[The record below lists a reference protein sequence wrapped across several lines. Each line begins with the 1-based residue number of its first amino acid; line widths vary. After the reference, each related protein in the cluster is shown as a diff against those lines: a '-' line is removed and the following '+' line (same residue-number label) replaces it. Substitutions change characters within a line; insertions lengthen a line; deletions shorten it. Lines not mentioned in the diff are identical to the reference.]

1 MTSSSTSGTPTA
13 SPRSGVCF
21 VPATMTTGRTP
32 TSAVPETAATVG
44 AASVTHSGNGDGRL
58 RQRETLR
65 QREKL
70 PNFILPI
77 LAGRPSCAA
86 FPSTV
91 VLRGLSPTHAT
102 RPRPSAIITR
112 KGPPRSPNSRGNC
125 VLAQFWRVVAQRA
138 RGHHH
143 KVVPVRM
150 RDSCAEHQEIAQAIA
165 ARDDGRA
172 AGVAPAELEALL
184 LTHPAVLD
192 AAVVPSPDAEAGEV
206 PKAFIVTQAEVDLAE
221 LESWVARQVAPYKRI
236 RRLEVVAQIPRT
248 PSGKILRRVLIEQE
262 RAAATPA
269 DI

>member
-1 MTSSSTSGTPTA
+1 MCSLPLDGGLAGPISNSRYPTEAVGDNHPEGPTA
-13 SPRSGVCF
+13 L
-21 VPATMTTGRTP
+21 A
-32 TSAVPETAATVG
+32 E
-44 AASVTHSGNGDGRL
+44 
-58 RQRETLR
+58 
-65 QREKL
+65 
-70 PNFILPI
+70 
-77 LAGRPSCAA
+77 LAG
-86 FPSTV
+86 
-91 VLRGLSPTHAT
+91 
-102 RPRPSAIITR
+102 
-112 KGPPRSPNSRGNC
+112 GNC

-150 RDSCAEHQEIAQAIA
+150 RDSCAEHQAIAQAIA